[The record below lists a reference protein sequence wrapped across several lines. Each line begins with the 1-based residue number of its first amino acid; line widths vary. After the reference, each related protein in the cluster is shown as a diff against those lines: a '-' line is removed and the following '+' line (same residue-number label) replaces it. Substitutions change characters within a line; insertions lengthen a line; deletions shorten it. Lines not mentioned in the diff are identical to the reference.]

1 MYKVIGTSI
10 LDAGGTLLR
19 YLYTLL
25 SSDFC
30 FVFAFRLNTFGR
42 KNMFINI
49 HKMCAFE
56 CDVVSGVVGSS
67 CELMIGQSLV
77 ADDSSSVFGGG
88 TGILA
93 FPNCGQQF
101 VSGSWL
107 IGCGKHRQAHSF
119 RRLIYTMKMILRFKN
134 LRSTILYYKSK
145 SLISCQYMCFGGK

>member
-1 MYKVIGTSI
+1 
-10 LDAGGTLLR
+10 
-19 YLYTLL
+19 
-25 SSDFC
+25 
-30 FVFAFRLNTFGR
+30 
-42 KNMFINI
+42 MFINI
-49 HKMCAFE
+49 HKMCALE
-56 CDVVSGVVGSS
+56 CEVVSGVVGSS
-67 CELMIGQSLV
+67 WELMIGQSSV
-77 ADDSSSVFGGG
+77 ADDSPSVFGGG

-107 IGCGKHRQAHSF
+107 IGCGKHRQSHSF

>member
-10 LDAGGTLLR
+10 LDASGTLLR

-25 SSDFC
+25 SLDFC
-30 FVFAFRLNTFGR
+30 FVVAFRLNTFGR

-49 HKMCAFE
+49 HKKCAFE

-77 ADDSSSVFGGG
+77 ADDSPSVFGGG

-101 VSGSWL
+101 VTGSRL
-107 IGCGKHRQAHSF
+107 IGCGTHRQTHSF
-119 RRLIYTMKMILRFKN
+119 RYFIYTIKMIHRIKN
-134 LRSTILYYKSK
+134 LRFTILYYKSK
-145 SLISCQYMCFGGK
+145 SLIS

>member
-25 SSDFC
+25 SLDFC

-101 VSGSWL
+101 VT
-107 IGCGKHRQAHSF
+107 REPAHWVWHTQTDTQF
-119 RRLIYTMKMILRFKN
+119 QMLY
-134 LRSTILYYKSK
+134 LYYKDDT
-145 SLISCQYMCFGGK
+145 